1 MERETKMKNIFKNIT
16 ARKVLQ
22 ICSWAMV
29 ICIVKYVIND
39 VGMSFL
45 RWDIRYILRAVADI
59 VILVAASHG
68 IRSCYTTGKE
78 PVLFKQGIFALAA
91 SVIGAIVWF
100 AFIFVQYG
108 DVANMLIRKSD
119 IFYLIHILWS
129 LGYFFAARRILAERG
144 KTE

>member
-1 MERETKMKNIFKNIT
+1 MKNFFNNIT

-22 ICSWAMV
+22 ICCWAMV
-29 ICIVKYVIND
+29 ICILEYVFYD
-39 VGMSFL
+39 VVMSFL
-45 RWDIRYILRAVADI
+45 RWDIQHILRAVADI

-68 IRSCYTTGKE
+68 MRSCYTTGKE
-78 PVLFKQGIFALAA
+78 PLLFKQGIFALAA

-108 DVANMLIRKSD
+108 DVADMLIRRSD

-129 LGYFFAARRILAERG
+129 LGYFFAARCILAETDQQ
-144 KTE
+144 K

>member
-1 MERETKMKNIFKNIT
+1 MKNIFKNIT

-29 ICIVKYVIND
+29 ICILEYVFYD
-39 VGMSFL
+39 VVMSFL
-45 RWDIRYILRAVADI
+45 RWDIQHILRAVADI
-59 VILVAASHG
+59 VILIAASHG
-68 IRSCYTTGKE
+68 MRSCYTTGKE
-78 PVLFKQGIFALAA
+78 PLLFKQGIFALAA

-100 AFIFVQYG
+100 VFIFVQYG
-108 DVANMLIRKSD
+108 DVADMLIRRSD

-129 LGYFFAARRILAERG
+129 LGYFFAARRILAEKG